1 LLLDRSGIRAL
12 DAEPKWL
19 AGTAANGNAAP
30 VRTSIA
36 LSKVE
41 SMSEIAEPAPN
52 ATDRANLRIIE
63 GPLTTGLFKLGLP
76 LALAMALQ
84 STFNLIDMLVVSRL
98 PDGKEAVAALAICD
112 LVAMV
117 PTILA
122 NGISNASA
130 AIIARRAGERDARA
144 VSFFTWQSLAL
155 VTWLSVGFGLVGGL
169 FATPITEGVFGAKG
183 HMATLT
189 VEYMTVIVGG
199 CFSIL
204 LLLQIAAIMRALGDG
219 KTPLILL
226 VGSNVVNLFMTI
238 VMVYGN
244 GPAPEG
250 LQWATPIADA
260 IGLEPMGV
268 LGAAWS
274 TIISRLLALAIGA
287 VILARKSALVTFH
300 MKDLRLTRRA
310 FNQLW
315 RIAWPNSAQF
325 VLRIGVIL
333 FFTAIITRH
342 FTTAEDA
349 TTATAF
355 GICTRLETMVLFMS
369 MGWGAAAS
377 TYVGQNLGAGFG
389 KRAMDA
395 GWIASGY
402 NFVFMIGILMSFL
415 FASDAIIGIFNDS
428 PSVIAVGEEYLRIVG
443 ASYLFFG
450 VAVVISQALAG
461 AGATMAG
468 FTIDSFVLLALVI
481 PASLIAIAATDI
493 TQTLTWSLIAGGNVV
508 TGIVYVAWF
517 KRGRWLT
524 HQV

>member
-1 LLLDRSGIRAL
+1 MSSNAQATADGA
-12 DAEPKWL
+12 A
-19 AGTAANGNAAP
+19 TAAADKAN
-30 VRTSIA
+30 VR
-36 LSKVE
+36 V
-41 SMSEIAEPAPN
+41 
-52 ATDRANLRIIE
+52 IE
-63 GPLTTGLFKLGLP
+63 GPLATGLFKLGFP

-130 AIIARRAGERDARA
+130 AIISRRAGERDGRA

-155 VTWLSVGFGLVGGL
+155 VTWLSIGFGLVGGL

-189 VEYMTVIVGG
+189 IEYMTVIVGG

-226 VGSNVVNLFMTI
+226 VGSNVVNLFWTI

-244 GPAPEG
+244 DPNGVVPEALSWAP
-250 LQWATPIADA
+250 PIAESLG
-260 IGLEPMGV
+260 IPPMGV

-274 TIISRLLALAIGA
+274 TIFSRCLALIIGA
-287 VILARKSALVTFH
+287 IILARRSGLVTFH
-300 MKDLRLTRRA
+300 FGDLKLTRRA

-325 VLRIGVIL
+325 VLRIGVVL
-333 FFTAIITRH
+333 FFTAVITRH
-342 FTTAEDA
+342 FTTTTDA
-349 TTATAF
+349 SSATAF

-377 TYVGQNLGAGFG
+377 TYVGQNLGAGYER
-389 KRAMDA
+389 RAMQA
-395 GWIASGY
+395 GWIASAF
-402 NFVFMIGILMSFL
+402 NFVFMVGILLAFL
-415 FASDAIIGIFNDS
+415 FFSADIIGIFNDA
-428 PSVIAVGEEYLRIVG
+428 PQVIAVGQSYLQIVG
-443 ASYLFFG
+443 VSYLFFG
-450 VAVVISQALAG
+450 VAIVISQALAG

-468 FTIDSFVLLALVI
+468 FTIDAFVLLGLVI
-481 PASLIAIAATDI
+481 PVSLIVIGVTDL
-493 TQTLTWSLIAGGNVV
+493 TQTMTWALIAGGNVV
-508 TGIVYVAWF
+508 TGIVYTHWF
-517 KRGRWLT
+517 RRGKWVT